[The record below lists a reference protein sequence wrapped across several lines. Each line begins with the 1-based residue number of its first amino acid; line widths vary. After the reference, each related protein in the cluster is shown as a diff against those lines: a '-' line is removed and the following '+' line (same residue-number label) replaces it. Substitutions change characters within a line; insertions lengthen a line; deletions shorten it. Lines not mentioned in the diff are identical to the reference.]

1 MYGYNYNPAFSTYPS
16 TGGGHP
22 GYDER
27 EMWPARSP
35 PNYALPAPYQYHDY
49 ERVPRGAAG
58 VPPPPTSM
66 SAATTTC
73 AANCCCPRISQHQ
86 QVLRHLPAPTWQ
98 DSRPDYY
105 QSSLNPT
112 SSCSSMSNERSS
124 VITHEA
130 FEDHLP
136 TDPREWSPHDVFMWL
151 HWAARNYRLQNSF
164 PERFQMNGKALCL
177 MDASMF
183 LYRVPEGGEILY
195 QDFQCRLQRAVGE
208 DRPYN
213 R

>member
-73 AANCCCPRISQHQ
+73 AANCWWVFFCFSLFSNVFLLSAIAVVVLTSCDQPACCVYRSVPIFINGLYNLQPFPNKIPSTQESQGC
-86 QVLRHLPAPTWQ
+86 L
-98 DSRPDYY
+98 D
-105 QSSLNPT
+105 T
-112 SSCSSMSNERSS
+112 SIHIEKL
-124 VITHEA
+124 A
-130 FEDHLP
+130 
-136 TDPREWSPHDVFMWL
+136 WS
-151 HWAARNYRLQNSF
+151 YS
-164 PERFQMNGKALCL
+164 
-177 MDASMF
+177 
-183 LYRVPEGGEILY
+183 Y
-195 QDFQCRLQRAVGE
+195 
-208 DRPYN
+208 
-213 R
+213 